1 MYQAAS
7 SKALSKLDARTGIAP
22 FLPHGPDLLRSRFSR
37 TATGQHLHCF
47 EHGSFCT
54 YQLVSSIEKEMIM
67 TMQALVVSRYH
78 GPLELTEIS
87 MPQPAHG
94 QVRVRIAASGLNPL
108 DTKIRAGSA
117 AHANHPLPLVLGIDM
132 AGVVDAIGPGVT
144 AFKVGE
150 EVYGMTGGVGGIQ
163 GSLAEYAAVDA
174 DLLAIKP
181 ANLSMREAAALPLAS
196 YSGIVDRAHL
206 QAGQNVL
213 VQGGAGGVGH
223 VSVQLARAL
232 GAQVYATASSR
243 DQDLVTRLGATPIDY
258 RAQSVEQYVESITQG
273 AGFDLVVDTVGGPTL
288 DASFIAV
295 KHFGHVVSALGWGT
309 HSLAPLSFR
318 EATYSG
324 VFTLYPLLTGL
335 HRAHHG
341 EMLREATRLAEA
353 GKLTPNI
360 DPRRFDL
367 RSVELAYDA
376 ITNATAR
383 GKIVVDVA

>member
-1 MYQAAS
+1 
-7 SKALSKLDARTGIAP
+7 
-22 FLPHGPDLLRSRFSR
+22 
-37 TATGQHLHCF
+37 
-47 EHGSFCT
+47 
-54 YQLVSSIEKEMIM
+54 M
-67 TMQALVVSRYH
+67 TMRALVVRRYN
-78 GPLELTEIS
+78 GPLELTETSI
-87 MPQPAHG
+87 PEPVHG

-132 AGVVDAIGPGVT
+132 AGVVDANEPGVT
-144 AFKVGE
+144 AFKVGDE
-150 EVYGMTGGVGGIQ
+150 EYGMTRGVGGIQ

-181 ANLSMREAAALPLAS
+181 ANLSMREAAALPLAFITS

-206 QAGQNVL
+206 QAGQTVL

-232 GAQVYATASSR
+232 GAQVYATTSSR
-243 DQDLVTRLGATPIDY
+243 DHDLVMRLGATPIDY

-273 AGFDLVVDTVGGPTL
+273 VGFDLVVDTVGGPTL
-288 DASFIAV
+288 DASFAAV
-295 KHFGHVVSALGWGT
+295 KHFGNVVSALGWGT

-324 VFTLYPLLTGL
+324 VFTLYPLLTGQD
-335 HRAHHG
+335 RAHHA

-353 GKLTPNI
+353 GKLTSNL

-367 RSVELAYDA
+367 GSAELAYDA
-376 ITNATAR
+376 LTNGTAR